1 MQLKYLVATL
11 IISMITVITGCASN
25 QCVPCMQSQLI
36 EEYYVKPTEG
46 SDAERLDTLEQ
57 EIIAANNRKA
67 ELVKKDHI
75 IDLRTKVAE
84 EELTL
89 QQDRTP
95 LLKANLD
102 LAVGKNDDEL
112 VKKAEADLKANQCEV
127 ENKQCI
133 IDYLKLRKEVN
144 QDEIAMTDAELAAK
158 LAEREYI
165 RAKIA
170 RVNQDAQLRKIGAS
184 KEDDEKINVEEY
196 EDAMKARQKEE
207 RAARKKFAQN
217 DAGLKAT
224 PPCGFD
230 EEDLKTP
237 PVRQQQQEQEQEQ
250 SGEQPKQEQQQEQQ
264 NQQQQSQQSQQ
275 SQQQQQVSSQP
286 AQQQAQSSVETQ
298 KNDSVQQVQASRP
311 KQEKDTQSSVITAME
326 QGKSMSRPCP
336 CDVPQV
342 N

>member
-25 QCVPCMQSQLI
+25 QCIPCMQSQLI

-57 EIIAANNRKA
+57 EIIVANNRKA

-207 RAARKKFAQN
+207 RTARKKFAQN

-237 PVRQQQQEQEQEQ
+237 PVRQQQQEQEQ

-326 QGKSMSRPCP
+326 QGKSMSQPCP